1 MTGTG
6 LVASSRA
13 GAPCLGVAASAG
25 GRRWTAAA
33 ADERTALALAQAHG
47 LPDLVARILAARGS
61 GLDAVEAF
69 LRPQLRTALPDPSV
83 LRDMDRAAA
92 RLAAAIRAREPV
104 AVFADYDVD
113 GTTSAAL
120 LLRFCRVAGLDPRLY
135 VPDRLTEGYG
145 PNPDALRRLAA
156 EGVRLVVTVD
166 CGITAFD
173 ALEAAAGAGLEVV
186 VVDHHRAE
194 ARLPPAVA
202 VVNPNRLDEGDAA
215 VPLRTLAAVGVT
227 FLLVVATNRL
237 LRSGGHYPDGGAPD
251 LMGWLDLVALG
262 TVCDV
267 VALTGLNRALVSQ
280 GLKVMGRRGN
290 TGLAA
295 LADVAR
301 VTGPPDAYHAGYILG
316 PRVNAGGRLGGSELG
331 ARLLSTDDPAEAAAL
346 ARDLDAFNAR
356 RRTVE
361 AEVLD
366 AAVAAVE
373 AEGGDRP
380 LILAAGEG
388 WHPGV
393 VGIVAARLKE
403 RFRRPAFAVA
413 LEGGIGKASGRSV
426 PGVDLGGAVIA
437 ARQAGLLIAGGG
449 HGMAC
454 GFTVAADR
462 LGALRAYLEARVDAD
477 LAAGDADAGAASL
490 GIDGVLTVGGATAE
504 LVGAVMR
511 LGPFGTANPEPVFAI
526 ADARVVRADVVGG
539 SHVRCI
545 LSGAAGGRLKAIAFR
560 AVGEGTDEALGRLLL
575 AAGGRSLHVAGTLG
589 IDRWNGAE
597 TVQLRIL
604 DAAPAGGA

>member
-1 MTGTG
+1 MTGAA
-6 LVASSRA
+6 LDAPVRA
-13 GAPCLGVAASAG
+13 VPACLGVAASAS

-47 LPDLVARILAARGS
+47 LPDVVARVLAARGI
-61 GLDAVEAF
+61 GPDAAEAF
-69 LRPQLRTALPDPSV
+69 LRPQLRSALPDPSV
-83 LRDMDRAAA
+83 LRDMDRAAE

-113 GTTSAAL
+113 GATSAAL
-120 LLRFCRVAGLDPRLY
+120 LLRFCRAAGLDPRLY

-173 ALEAAAGAGLEVV
+173 ALEAAAAAGLEVV

-215 VPLRTLAAVGVT
+215 LPLRTLAAVGVT

-237 LRSGGHYPDGGAPD
+237 LRTGGHWGGDPPD

-280 GLKVMGRRGN
+280 GLKVMARRGN
-290 TGLAA
+290 PGLAA

-331 ARLLSTDDPAEAAAL
+331 ARLLSTDDPHEAAAI
-346 ARDLDAFNAR
+346 ARDLDAFNSR
-356 RRTVE
+356 RRAVE
-361 AEVLD
+361 AEVLE

-373 AEGGDRP
+373 AEGAERP
-380 LILAAGEG
+380 LILASGEG

-393 VGIVAARLKE
+393 VGIVASRLKD

-426 PGVDLGGAVIA
+426 AGVDLGGAVIA
-437 ARQAGLLIAGGG
+437 ARQAGLLLAGGG

-462 LGALRAYLEARVDAD
+462 LDALRAFLEARVAAD
-477 LAAGDADAGAASL
+477 LAGEGAGADVASL
-490 GIDGVLTVGGATAE
+490 AVDGVLTVAGATTD
-504 LVGAVMR
+504 LVSAVLR

-545 LSGAAGGRLKAIAFR
+545 LGGPAGGRLKAIAFR
-560 AVGEGTDEALGRLLL
+560 AVGDGTDEALGRLLL
-575 AAGGRSLHVAGTLG
+575 NAGGRALHLAGTLG

-604 DAAPAGGA
+604 DAAPAGAG

>member
-1 MTGTG
+1 VTGTG

-47 LPDLVARILAARGS
+47 LPDLVARILAARGI

-113 GTTSAAL
+113 GATSAAL

-413 LEGGIGKASGRSV
+413 LEGGIGKAV

>member
-1 MTGTG
+1 
-6 LVASSRA
+6 
-13 GAPCLGVAASAG
+13 
-25 GRRWTAAA
+25 
-33 ADERTALALAQAHG
+33 
-47 LPDLVARILAARGS
+47 
-61 GLDAVEAF
+61 
-69 LRPQLRTALPDPSV
+69 
-83 LRDMDRAAA
+83 
-92 RLAAAIRAREPV
+92 
-104 AVFADYDVD
+104 
-113 GTTSAAL
+113 
-120 LLRFCRVAGLDPRLY
+120 
-135 VPDRLTEGYG
+135 
-145 PNPDALRRLAA
+145 
-156 EGVRLVVTVD
+156 
-166 CGITAFD
+166 
-173 ALEAAAGAGLEVV
+173 
-186 VVDHHRAE
+186 
-194 ARLPPAVA
+194 
-202 VVNPNRLDEGDAA
+202 
-215 VPLRTLAAVGVT
+215 
-227 FLLVVATNRL
+227 
-237 LRSGGHYPDGGAPD
+237 
-251 LMGWLDLVALG
+251 
-262 TVCDV
+262 
-267 VALTGLNRALVSQ
+267 
-280 GLKVMGRRGN
+280 MGRRGN

-331 ARLLSTDDPAEAAAL
+331 ARLLSTDDPTEAAAL

-366 AAVAAVE
+366 AAVTAVE

-449 HGMAC
+449 HGIAC

-462 LGALRAYLEARVDAD
+462 LGALRAYLEARVAAD
-477 LAAGDADAGAASL
+477 LAAGDADAGAAWL